1 MLTMATGRKDDNK
14 KLTKVVSTK
23 LSIEDYNHFVI
34 YTRGA
39 YAEGIIDEP
48 KPSSFLRY
56 IATVLLEGL
65 LDRITSFS
73 PGVEAKRN

>member
-1 MLTMATGRKDDNK
+1 MIMMKVAAPRKDDNK
-14 KLTKVVSTK
+14 KLTNATK

-34 YTRGA
+34 YTRA
-39 YAEGIIDEP
+39 AFIEGIIDEP

-73 PGVEAKRN
+73 PGVETKQN